1 MGGWQTKSLR
11 KRIWRVV
18 CSYKCAEAS
27 GQDRGV
33 TLATPK
39 SSSPLQA
46 IEKKQLKSSL
56 IRVFGVPICDGHPFG
71 GNGKL
76 LGNSPAK
83 LELAGGTL
91 WRQELHLSK
100 EKQLEITGPKRL
112 GLKSRMNQP
121 QDNTRPATR
130 TGAASELAA
139 VPVVMEARSLKKIYG
154 SGAKTLAVLS
164 DANLTLRQGE
174 MVAIVAP
181 SGAGKSTLLHLLAA
195 LDTPTSGTV
204 YFANKPVETN
214 DDIALAEFR
223 NRAVGFLWQ
232 RHQLLPDF
240 TAAENVAMPLLLRGE
255 DFTSALGMAR
265 KWLAEVGLENRA
277 DHRAGELSGGEQ
289 QRVAIARALV
299 TGPTVLLADEP
310 TGDLDE
316 QNAWAVFELLERL
329 HRTHRLTSLIA
340 THNLALAARCDRIL
354 GLEHGVLQTRGAAAL
369 ASEAPGG
376 EAR

>member
-1 MGGWQTKSLR
+1 MMQGAQSGYGTEESGRVGGS
-11 KRIWRVV
+11 VV
-18 CSYKCAEAS
+18 
-27 GQDRGV
+27 
-33 TLATPK
+33 
-39 SSSPLQA
+39 
-46 IEKKQLKSSL
+46 
-56 IRVFGVPICDGHPFG
+56 
-71 GNGKL
+71 
-76 LGNSPAK
+76 
-83 LELAGGTL
+83 LET
-91 WRQELHLSK
+91 R
-100 EKQLEITGPKRL
+100 
-112 GLKSRMNQP
+112 GLKK
-121 QDNTRPATR
+121 
-130 TGAASELAA
+130 
-139 VPVVMEARSLKKIYG
+139 VYG
-154 SGAKTLAVLS
+154 KGEKCLAVLM
-164 DANLTLRQGE
+164 DANLILRQGE

-204 YFANKPVETN
+204 YFATKAIETN
-214 DDIALAEFR
+214 DDAALSEFR

-255 DFTSALGMAR
+255 NFASALGMAR

-299 TGPTVLLADEP
+299 TGPSVLLADEP

-354 GLEHGVLQTRGAAAL
+354 GLEHGVLQTREAVGGA
-369 ASEAPGG
+369 SRVPGG
-376 EAR
+376 EAS